1 MIDPVTPHLRA
12 EDALNPADPSFK
24 TALAAGVT
32 TLCILPGSA
41 NIFGGSGVIVNPVG
55 QSLNQML
62 VKADTGLKCAFG
74 ENPKNV
80 YSAKPQGPNT
90 RMGIAGLFRI
100 WMTRALEYAGKAAM
114 HSQPALPNK
123 KNEQDFNQNNSFSR
137 DLKLEVLAQVLSG
150 ERLLR
155 IHVHRADDIMTVLR
169 LCDEFN
175 IKPCLEHATQAG
187 VVADELL
194 KRGTLIAYGPVL
206 SPPKKQENDLRDI
219 KTAADLIKK
228 GALLAL
234 TTDHPVTSVSTLQ
247 ICAAMLMRHNVS
259 RELALASITRN
270 AAALCGLQSEIGTLE
285 PGKRADMV
293 LWSGDPL
300 DARNIP
306 IEVYIKGEKVLT

>member
-1 MIDPVTPHLRA
+1 
-12 EDALNPADPSFK
+12 
-24 TALAAGVT
+24 
-32 TLCILPGSA
+32 
-41 NIFGGSGVIVNPVG
+41 
-55 QSLNQML
+55 
-62 VKADTGLKCAFG
+62 
-74 ENPKNV
+74 
-80 YSAKPQGPNT
+80 
-90 RMGIAGLFRI
+90 
-100 WMTRALEYAGKAAM
+100 
-114 HSQPALPNK
+114 LPNK